1 MHRPPSCIGVVV
13 DRGCSSIGIIKCCGV
28 GGVIGL

>member
-1 MHRPPSCIGVVV
+1 MHRSPSCIGVVV
-13 DRGCSSIGIIKCCGV
+13 DRGCSSIGIIKCCG